1 MASQYTGNPTAAQSP
16 SPAPSF
22 NADPI
27 GNLPADGDTLNV
39 SSVNQALKVPLD
51 WIAFLRRILGL
62 YSGVTEWD
70 ANVTYFAGQTV
81 RYPVNGKTYMATTT
95 VTGTA
100 PTDASKWDRWAHTEA
115 QLLDVLVNG
124 SLFTIAGNATAG
136 YMLLPGGFT
145 VQWEFLDGNPTPL
158 PSTAGAY
165 VDHTFNAAFSTA
177 CLGAWFSPK
186 SLSQSHSKG
195 MPSLTVSVT
204 SKSVCRLLLVD
215 QSTSADGAIA
225 SGTLF
230 SIGY

>member
-81 RYPVNGKTYMATTT
+81 RYPVNGKTYRAITT
-95 VTGTA
+95 VTGNA
-100 PTDASKWDRWAHTEA
+100 PTDTQKWERWGHTEA
-115 QLLDVLVNG
+115 QLLDTLVNG
-124 SLFTIAGNATAG
+124 TLFTVTGNATAG

-145 VQWEFLDGNPTPL
+145 IQWEYLEGNPTPL
-158 PSTAGAY
+158 PTTGY
-165 VDHTFNAAFSTA
+165 VDHTFNAAFQTA
-177 CLGAWFSPK
+177 CLGAWFST
-186 SLSQSHSKG
+186 SGLSQSHSLG
-195 MPSLTVSVT
+195 MPTLLVSVT
-204 SKSVCRLLLVD
+204 SKSVCRLSLAPQGD
-215 QSTSADGAIA
+215 SANGSVS